1 MSDQIV
7 LNAETRERTGSNKAR
22 VIRKVDGMVPAIV
35 YGDEKESL
43 NLKLHLNELTKAS
56 QNELFYTQVLLIK
69 NGDLEEKVVLK
80 ELQRDPAKGKF
91 LHADFQRV
99 SRKTKLKVIIP
110 MNFINEE
117 ECVGV
122 KNDGGLITK
131 AIREVEIMC
140 LAGNIP
146 ESIDVDV
153 TDLELGASI
162 RLTEVS
168 LPEGSEIPGL
178 TEETDQMV
186 VSVNAPKA
194 VEEEEPI
201 LEDGEEGEEGVAEED
216 ELEEAYN
223 TIRSLKAT
231 INEVNLLNAK
241 LLFSNK
247 LFRSND
253 LNESQKMKVIE
264 TFDRANSVREVKL
277 VYSTLSESL
286 TAYTPKRKTRVT
298 EVFASKTSKSTAP
311 KKGMIVE
318 SNDFANRM
326 KKLAGLL

>member
-35 YGDEKESL
+35 YGDKKESL

-69 NGDLEEKVVLK
+69 NGDVEEKVVLK

-91 LHADFQRV
+91 LHADFLRV
-99 SRKTKLKVIIP
+99 SGKTKLKVIIP

-146 ESIDVDV
+146 ESIDIDV
-153 TDLELGASI
+153 TNLELGASI
-162 RLTEVS
+162 RLTEIS
-168 LPEGSEIPGL
+168 LPEGSEISGL

-201 LEDGEEGEEGVAEED
+201 LEEGMESEEGTAEEGASSD
-216 ELEEAYN
+216 EEAN
-223 TIRSLKAT
+223 SEEA
-231 INEVNLLNAK
+231 
-241 LLFSNK
+241 
-247 LFRSND
+247 
-253 LNESQKMKVIE
+253 ESKG
-264 TFDRANSVREVKL
+264 
-277 VYSTLSESL
+277 SE
-286 TAYTPKRKTRVT
+286 
-298 EVFASKTSKSTAP
+298 
-311 KKGMIVE
+311 E
-318 SNDFANRM
+318 S
-326 KKLAGLL
+326 